1 MKKAPA
7 HLPSSSK
14 TTVMLLSSCVL
25 LTFLF
30 LVDSALAQTWYIK
43 PTTEIPLRR
52 GQGSDYKILAI
63 VLNGTAVTISEEI
76 DSWAKVTT
84 TDGKEGWILKRYL
97 TKEPPLEERFEKMEQ
112 QNTQLKEEVTLLQ
125 SENEKMRALTT
136 ALENTLGN
144 NKTELNSTM
153 TEYQRLVEDTS
164 DVIAIK
170 NSLEQSRLVITTLQQ
185 ELGTVTAE
193 NERLRAGRNIK
204 WFLAGGGTL
213 IFGCAVGMISAR
225 SKKRKSSLY

>member
-1 MKKAPA
+1 MKKAISHFPF
-7 HLPSSSK
+7 SSK
-14 TTVMLLSSCVL
+14 TAVILLSSCIL
-25 LTFLF
+25 LTFVT

-52 GQGSDYKILAI
+52 GQGTDYKILAI
-63 VLNGTAVTISEEI
+63 VPNGTAVTISEEI
-76 DSWAKVTT
+76 ESWAKVTT

-97 TKEPPLEERFEKMEQ
+97 TEEPPLEERFQAMEQ
-112 QNTQLKEEVTLLQ
+112 QNAQLKEEVALLQ
-125 SENEKMRALTT
+125 AENDKLHALNT
-136 ALENTLGN
+136 ALQDTLEN

-153 TEYQRLVEDTS
+153 TEYQKLVEDTS

-185 ELGTVTAE
+185 ELGNATAE
-193 NERLRAGRNIK
+193 NERLKAGRNIK

-213 IFGCAVGMISAR
+213 IFGCVVGMISAR